1 MRCRKV
7 RSYLS
12 AYSNSELTGRRLIVV
27 REHLSTC
34 AECRKEEAI
43 YKSMRRAGKDL
54 SDVSLS
60 GDFNARLLDR
70 IAQERYSETRTRA
83 YLPRTAPAVQWWKV
97 VPAVTTA
104 LLLVFFGVNTLIP
117 MLNQDIQQ
125 LAVGDESLDN
135 SYLTVQP
142 TDNPNLEVDL
152 NKLLAKVERSDR
164 IYQAMARRD
173 GFGALQPLDTW
184 VNVNASNRAP
194 FVNNYYRIKPVIRVY
209 NFNATSQTGGYEK
222 VY

>member
-12 AYSNSELTGRRLIVV
+12 AYSNNELTGRRLLVV

-43 YKSMRRAGKDL
+43 YKSMRRAGKVL
-54 SDVSLS
+54 PDVPVS
-60 GDFNARLLDR
+60 GDFNAWLLDR
-70 IAQERYSETRTRA
+70 IAQERFTETRTRA
-83 YLPRTAPAVQWWKV
+83 YLPRTAPVVQWWKV
-97 VPAVTTA
+97 VPAVTA
-104 LLLVFFGVNTLIP
+104 AVLLVFFGFNSLLPVLDRNP
-117 MLNQDIQQ
+117 QQ
-125 LAVGDESLDN
+125 MAAGDESLDN

-164 IYQAMARRD
+164 IYQEMARRD
-173 GFGALQPLDTW
+173 GFGALQPLETW
-184 VNVNASNRAP
+184 VNVSASSQAP
-194 FVNNYYRIKPVIRVY
+194 FVNDYYRIKPVIRVY
-209 NFNATSQTGGYEK
+209 NFNPATPTGGYDK

>member
-12 AYSNSELTGRRLIVV
+12 AYSNNELTGRRLMVV

-43 YKSMRRAGKDL
+43 YKSMGRAGKVL
-54 SDVSLS
+54 PDVALS
-60 GDFNARLLDR
+60 GDFNARLLDK
-70 IAQERYSETRTRA
+70 IAQERFSETRTRA

-97 VPAVTTA
+97 VPAVTMA
-104 LLLVFFGVNTLIP
+104 VLLVFFGVNTLLP
-117 MLNQDIQQ
+117 MLDRNPQQ
-125 LAVGDESLDN
+125 MALSDESLDN

-142 TDNPNLEVDL
+142 TNNPNLEIDL

-164 IYQAMARRD
+164 IYQTMARND

-184 VNVNASNRAP
+184 VNVNASSQAP
-194 FVNNYYRIKPVIRVY
+194 FVNNRYRIKPVIRVY
-209 NFNATSQTGGYEK
+209 NFNAASQTGGYEK

>member
-12 AYSNSELTGRRLIVV
+12 AYSNNELTGRRLLVV

-43 YKSMRRAGKDL
+43 YTSMRRAGKIL
-54 SDVSLS
+54 SDVPVSS
-60 GDFNARLLDR
+60 DFNARLLDR
-70 IAQERYSETRTRA
+70 IAQERFSETRSRA

-97 VPAVTTA
+97 VPAVTAA
-104 LLLVFFGVNTLIP
+104 LLLVFFGVNTLLP
-117 MLNQDIQQ
+117 MLDRNPQQ
-125 LAVGDESLDN
+125 LAVTDESLDN

-142 TDNPNLEVDL
+142 TNNPNLEVDL

-164 IYQAMARRD
+164 IYQEMARQD

-184 VNVNASNRAP
+184 VNVNASSRAP
-194 FVNNYYRIKPVIRVY
+194 FVNSYYRIKPVIRIY
-209 NFNATSQTGGYEK
+209 NLNAATPTGGYEK